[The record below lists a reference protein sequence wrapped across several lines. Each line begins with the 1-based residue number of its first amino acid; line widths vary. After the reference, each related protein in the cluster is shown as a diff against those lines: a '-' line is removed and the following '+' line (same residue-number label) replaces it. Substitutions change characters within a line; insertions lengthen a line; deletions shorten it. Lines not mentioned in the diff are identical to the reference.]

1 MASFK
6 EFKVKITVDTADGNA
21 QVEQSINTLAG
32 FEAQIGALSEK
43 IKKSKVGS
51 DEFKELS
58 KELARTEKA
67 FGVAQN
73 SGKSFLQVMSSAPG
87 LLGTLGQSIQGA
99 GKMFANFDMA
109 LKTSLVGFI
118 AGMIA
123 QLIEKF
129 SKMEGVMDPINKI
142 MGIFS
147 AVMGKLAN
155 FILPPIAALMD
166 GIAAA
171 AENLGSI
178 FGGVSNSAA
187 DLADRQDEL
196 SDSQATYELSVSKT
210 SRALAD
216 AREKA
221 SDSTLSIKERK
232 EAIMEAGK
240 LERKLAEEGKARALE
255 QARIDAATL
264 AQTLGYDQKKIANIK
279 KMTAVQLEAYAEE
292 IKGLDG
298 LDQEKRSSLL
308 KQLGIIDEIAAGSSK
323 IKTKENK
330 ALKALDGEAAN
341 NAKAAADKRRE
352 DKKAGIDAEITLEND
367 AAKTSEKR
375 LRELLEKKDNLAN
388 ADLLKEEQRLLKKKK
403 LSKDELEQ
411 LQDIQSRLLVAS
423 NARDKAVKDA
433 LKVDTDAAKVKTDL
447 VIKGVDDK
455 IKLDKQAA
463 TNEINEKTAL
473 LEQIKIKDGEKSE
486 SYKKAQLEIYTL
498 QQKSIDDEVAAL
510 NKKKDLTEADKQR
523 LKDLGIEAIKLA
535 NTIAAGQ
542 KSEIDAQVAKQQA
555 QKKLDED
562 TLAYKFEKAEGDF
575 EAQREIIRQQ
585 QELDQTTYDA
595 AIKAAGDDKI
605 KKGEIELAW
614 TKKKGTYA
622 KTNEDIDK
630 KEFEGK
636 IKMAQGIA
644 NVMNALSDLAGKETV
659 AGKSLAV
666 AASLI
671 NTYAAIAA
679 QLKTAAGSPGAAIPG
694 WAIAQ
699 AIVTGLAGFKAVRDI
714 IAVQVPETDVPE
726 VRIRKAMGGV
736 LQGPTHAMG
745 GISTP
750 FGELEGG
757 EMVVN
762 RASTMMFRPQLE
774 TINSLGGGARDYN
787 YSGFNGNINN
797 NSEPPI
803 IKTYVVASEMS
814 SQQEIDRVIL
824 QRSKM

>member
-43 IKKSKVGS
+43 IKKTKVGS

-147 AVMGKLAN
+147 AVMGKIAN

-166 GIAAA
+166 GIASA

-210 SRALAD
+210 SRALAE

-221 SDSTLSIKERK
+221 ADSSLSIKERK

-264 AQTLGYDQKKIANIK
+264 AQTLGMDQKKIANIK

-292 IKGLDG
+292 IKGMDN
-298 LDQEKRSSLL
+298 LDQEKRASLL

-323 IKTKENK
+323 IKTKEIK
-330 ALKALDGEAAN
+330 ATQALDQQ
-341 NAKAAADKRRE
+341 AAADAKAIADKKRD
-352 DKKAGIDAEITLEND
+352 DKKAALDALIE
-367 AAKTSEKR
+367 
-375 LRELLEKKDNLAN
+375 LEKSHAETDKMV
-388 ADLLKEEQRLLKKKK
+388 LLKLLQQRDSLADADIIKQKDRLKAKKNLTDDEK
-403 LSKDELEQ
+403 VILEGLQATLTLHSKNRIKE
-411 LQDIQSRLLVAS
+411 
-423 NARDKAVKDA
+423 VKDA

-447 VIKGVDDK
+447 DIKVVDDK

-473 LEQIKIKDGEKSE
+473 LEKIKIKDGEKSE

-510 NKKKDLTEADKQR
+510 NKKTVLTEADKQR

-535 NTIAAGQ
+535 NTIATGEKAQ
-542 KSEIDAQVAKQQA
+542 IDAQIAKQQS

-644 NVMNALSDLAGKETV
+644 NVMNALSDLAGKETA
-659 AGKSLAV
+659 AGKTLAV

-679 QLKTAAGSPGAAIPG
+679 QLKAAAGSPGAAVPG

-745 GISTP
+745 GIATP

-757 EMVVN
+757 EMIVN
-762 RASTMMFRPQLE
+762 RASTMMYRPQLE
-774 TINSLGGGARDYN
+774 TINALGGGARDYN
-787 YSGFNGNINN
+787 YSGFNGNMNN

>member
-43 IKKSKVGS
+43 IKKTKVGS

-129 SKMEGVMDPINKI
+129 SKMEGVMDPLNKI

-147 AVMGKLAN
+147 AVMGKIAN

-166 GIAAA
+166 GIASA

-210 SRALAD
+210 SRALAE

-221 SDSTLSIKERK
+221 ADSSLSIKERK

-264 AQTLGYDQKKIANIK
+264 AQTLGMDQKKIANIK
-279 KMTAVQLEAYAEE
+279 KMTAVQLEAYAED
-292 IKGLDG
+292 IKGMAN
-298 LDQEKRSSLL
+298 LDQEKRASLL

-323 IKTKENK
+323 IKTKEIK
-330 ALKALDGEAAN
+330 ATQALDQQ
-341 NAKAAADKRRE
+341 AAADAKAIADKKRD
-352 DKKAGIDAEITLEND
+352 DKKAALDALIE
-367 AAKTSEKR
+367 
-375 LRELLEKKDNLAN
+375 LEKSHAETDKMV
-388 ADLLKEEQRLLKKKK
+388 LLKLLQQRDSLADADIIKQKDRLKAKKNLTDDEK
-403 LSKDELEQ
+403 VILEGLQATLTLHSKNRIKE
-411 LQDIQSRLLVAS
+411 
-423 NARDKAVKDA
+423 VKDA

-447 VIKGVDDK
+447 DIKVVDDK

-473 LEQIKIKDGEKSE
+473 LEKIKIKDGEKSE
-486 SYKKAQLEIYTL
+486 SYKNAQLEIYTL

-510 NKKKDLTEADKQR
+510 NKKTVLTEADKQR
-523 LKDLGIEAIKLA
+523 LRDLGIEAIKLA
-535 NTIAAGQ
+535 NTIATGEKAQ
-542 KSEIDAQVAKQQA
+542 IDAQIAKQQS

-679 QLKTAAGSPGAAIPG
+679 QLKAAAGSPGAAVPG

-757 EMVVN
+757 EMIVN
-762 RASTMMFRPQLE
+762 RASTMMYRPQLE
-774 TINSLGGGARDYN
+774 TINALGGGARDYN
-787 YSGFNGNINN
+787 YSGFNGNMNN

>member
-43 IKKSKVGS
+43 IKKTKVGS

-129 SKMEGVMDPINKI
+129 SKMEGVMDPVNKI

-147 AVMGKLAN
+147 AVMGKIAN

-210 SRALAD
+210 SRALAE

-221 SDSTLSIKERK
+221 ADSSLSIKERK

-264 AQTLGYDQKKIANIK
+264 AQTLGMDQKKIANIK

-292 IKGLDG
+292 IKGMDN

-323 IKTKENK
+323 IKTKEIK
-330 ALKALDGEAAN
+330 ATQALDQQ
-341 NAKAAADKRRE
+341 AAADAKAIADKKRD
-352 DKKAGIDAEITLEND
+352 DKKAALDALIE
-367 AAKTSEKR
+367 
-375 LRELLEKKDNLAN
+375 LEKSYAETDKMA
-388 ADLLKEEQRLLKKKK
+388 LLKLLQQRDSLADADIIKQKDRLKAKKNLTDDEK
-403 LSKDELEQ
+403 VILEGLQATLTLHSKNRIKE
-411 LQDIQSRLLVAS
+411 
-423 NARDKAVKDA
+423 VKDA

-447 VIKGVDDK
+447 DIKVVDDK
-455 IKLDKQAA
+455 IKLDKQSA

-473 LEQIKIKDGEKSE
+473 LEKIKIKDGEKSE

-510 NKKKDLTEADKQR
+510 NKKTVLTEADKQR

-535 NTIAAGQ
+535 NTIATGEKAQ
-542 KSEIDAQVAKQQA
+542 IDAQIAKQQS

-595 AIKAAGDDKI
+595 AIKAAENDKV

-614 TKKKGTYA
+614 TKKKGIYA

-679 QLKTAAGSPGAAIPG
+679 QLKAAAGSPGAAVPG

-745 GISTP
+745 GIATP

-762 RASTMMFRPQLE
+762 RASTMMYRPQLE
-774 TINSLGGGARDYN
+774 TINALGGGARDYN
-787 YSGFNGNINN
+787 YSGFNGNMNN

>member
-178 FGGVSNSAA
+178 FGGVGTSAA

-264 AQTLGYDQKKIANIK
+264 AQTLGMDQKKIANIK

-292 IKGLDG
+292 IKGMDN
-298 LDQEKRSSLL
+298 LDQEKRASLL
-308 KQLGIIDEIAAGSSK
+308 KQLGIIDEIGF
-323 IKTKENK
+323 
-330 ALKALDGEAAN
+330 
-341 NAKAAADKRRE
+341 
-352 DKKAGIDAEITLEND
+352 
-367 AAKTSEKR
+367 
-375 LRELLEKKDNLAN
+375 
-388 ADLLKEEQRLLKKKK
+388 
-403 LSKDELEQ
+403 
-411 LQDIQSRLLVAS
+411 
-423 NARDKAVKDA
+423 
-433 LKVDTDAAKVKTDL
+433 
-447 VIKGVDDK
+447 
-455 IKLDKQAA
+455 
-463 TNEINEKTAL
+463 
-473 LEQIKIKDGEKSE
+473 IKD
-486 SYKKAQLEIYTL
+486 
-498 QQKSIDDEVAAL
+498 
-510 NKKKDLTEADKQR
+510 
-523 LKDLGIEAIKLA
+523 
-535 NTIAAGQ
+535 
-542 KSEIDAQVAKQQA
+542 
-555 QKKLDED
+555 
-562 TLAYKFEKAEGDF
+562 
-575 EAQREIIRQQ
+575 
-585 QELDQTTYDA
+585 
-595 AIKAAGDDKI
+595 
-605 KKGEIELAW
+605 
-614 TKKKGTYA
+614 
-622 KTNEDIDK
+622 
-630 KEFEGK
+630 
-636 IKMAQGIA
+636 
-644 NVMNALSDLAGKETV
+644 
-659 AGKSLAV
+659 
-666 AASLI
+666 
-671 NTYAAIAA
+671 
-679 QLKTAAGSPGAAIPG
+679 
-694 WAIAQ
+694 
-699 AIVTGLAGFKAVRDI
+699 
-714 IAVQVPETDVPE
+714 
-726 VRIRKAMGGV
+726 
-736 LQGPTHAMG
+736 
-745 GISTP
+745 
-750 FGELEGG
+750 
-757 EMVVN
+757 
-762 RASTMMFRPQLE
+762 
-774 TINSLGGGARDYN
+774 
-787 YSGFNGNINN
+787 
-797 NSEPPI
+797 
-803 IKTYVVASEMS
+803 
-814 SQQEIDRVIL
+814 
-824 QRSKM
+824 